1 MALQVRVLYDFQGE
15 PGNGE
20 LTIYEND
27 ILDVI
32 RQDVGD
38 GWWEG
43 QNPSG
48 HRGLF
53 PEAYVEVITTP
64 PPPSFSPPP
73 VPQMQL
79 PTAPMQSPTAP
90 LQSPTTLPQK
100 TESFDDWD
108 EDWDEESSYSQD
120 STQEGGLNGQGNFGL
135 NAPNREY
142 RKNSTDIK
150 SGTVRKNYSRFSV
163 FSKSGGEAYL
173 MGNVSKKSLSP
184 AGGVTI
190 IETDEGPQWE
200 PDINPFQTQIRNP
213 KKESKLKGIKSF
225 ICYQITPSNT
235 GIQVSRRYKHFD
247 WLYERLVEKFITICV
262 PALPDKQVTG
272 RYEETFIEKRMEQL
286 QRWMSRMT
294 NHPVISRSEVFQHF
308 VTCTDEKLW
317 KVGKRKAEKGDFA
330 GAAFFSLVQ
339 TPQNPLDL
347 AVVEQHHDNFHKF
360 VKSMDESLKQ
370 VTLCVH
376 EHSKKHIGP
385 FKREY
390 NKLGASFSSLAASF
404 ELDNGLHP
412 DVSKEESQ
420 RLTSALNHTG
430 KTYSE
435 IGNLYSEQPKQD
447 LYPLE
452 DSMREYTGMLACFPD
467 MISFHKHT
475 LATERECQKSQEDGK
490 IDGLEAEQVRRRA
503 DVISYSM
510 MAEMNHFHQERVKDY
525 KEMMQRYLQEQ
536 IKFYETITNKLQEN
550 LAMYGDINT

>member
-1 MALQVRVLYDFQGE
+1 MALQVRVLYNFEGE

-20 LTIYEND
+20 LTIYEDD

-43 QNPSG
+43 QNPNG
-48 HRGLF
+48 QRGLF
-53 PEAYVEVITTP
+53 PEAYVEVVKTP

-73 VPQMQL
+73 VPQVSEPVPVQSIS
-79 PTAPMQSPTAP
+79 TAPPP
-90 LQSPTTLPQK
+90 ER

-108 EDWDEESSYSQD
+108 EDWDEESSYSQE
-120 STQEGGLNGQGNFGL
+120 STQEYGLNGQGNFGL
-135 NAPNREY
+135 NAPNRDF
-142 RKNSTDIK
+142 RKNSADIK
-150 SGTVRKNYSRFSV
+150 TGTVRKNYSRFSV

-184 AGGVTI
+184 AGSVTI

-200 PDINPFQTQIRNP
+200 PDTNPFQAQIRNP

-225 ICYQITPSNT
+225 ICYQITPTNT

-247 WLYERLVEKFITICV
+247 WLYERLVDKFITICI

-272 RYEETFIEKRMEQL
+272 RYEDTFIEKRMEQL
-286 QRWMSRMT
+286 QRWLTRMT

-339 TPQNPLDL
+339 TPQTPLEL
-347 AVVEQHHDNFHKF
+347 NHVEAHHDSFHKF
-360 VKSMDESLKQ
+360 VKSMDESLKH
-370 VTLCVH
+370 VILAVH
-376 EHSKKHIGP
+376 DHSKKHIGP

-390 NKLGASFSSLAASF
+390 NKLGASFTSLANSF

-412 DVSKEESQ
+412 DVTVEESQ
-420 RLTSALNHTG
+420 RLTMALQHTG
-430 KTYSE
+430 KTYTE
-435 IGNLYSEQPKQD
+435 IGDLYAIQPRED

-475 LATERECQKSQEDGK
+475 LSTEREYQKSQEDGK
-490 IDGLEAEQVRRRA
+490 IDGLDAEQVRRRA

-525 KEMMQRYLQEQ
+525 KDMMQKYLQEQ